1 MSVFEEKCCS
11 ICMEETKKTD
21 FITVIMPCMHT
32 MCTSCMDNMLI
43 HRMYRCHICR
53 GEIED
58 VLETMGG
65 EEEEVV
71 HLGAPIVVSHDN
83 VPIMIDLT

>member
-1 MSVFEEKCCS
+1 
-11 ICMEETKKTD
+11 
-21 FITVIMPCMHT
+21 
-32 MCTSCMDNMLI
+32 MDNMLI